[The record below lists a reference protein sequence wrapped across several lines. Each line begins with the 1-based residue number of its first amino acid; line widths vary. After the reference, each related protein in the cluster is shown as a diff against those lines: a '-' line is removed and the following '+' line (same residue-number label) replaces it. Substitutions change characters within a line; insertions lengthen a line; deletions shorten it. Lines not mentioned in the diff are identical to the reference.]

1 VKLQEVKYKYPHAL
15 FGNGPRPTHQIVK
28 DRLKSINTFFCVD
41 GGADKL
47 ITMGYKP
54 DVVLGDLDSIKK
66 KKMLYNSTI
75 VYLEDQSKSDLEK
88 SISWCVNQG
97 IKELELFGFSYGRD
111 DHHLANLFIMKDY
124 SKKLKLKMYTQKSLI
139 FCINKHSTFS
149 SKANQKV
156 SIFTFN
162 KKTTITT
169 TGLKYKLN
177 NSPLTTPSQGISN
190 VATGSS
196 FSANPSDWAFIII
209 NYM

>member
-1 VKLQEVKYKYPHAL
+1 MKYKAPYAL
-15 FGNGPRPTHQIVK
+15 FGNGSNPRHPTVK

-47 ITMGYKP
+47 ITMGYSP
-54 DVVLGDLDSIKK
+54 DVILGDLDSIDKENK
-66 KKMLYNSTI
+66 IYNSTI
-75 VYLEDQSKSDLEK
+75 VHLEDQSKNDLEK

-111 DHHLANLFIMKDY
+111 DHHLANLFIMKNFSDRI
-124 SKKLKLKMYTQKSLI
+124 KMKMYTDKSVI
-139 FCINKHSTFS
+139 FCINKHSTFL
-149 SKANQKV
+149 SKANQTV

-169 TGLKYKLN
+169 TGLKY
-177 NSPLTTPSQGISN
+177 PLKNAPLSSPSQGISN
-190 VATGSS
+190 LSTGSG
-196 FSANPSDWAFIII
+196 FSVDPSDWTFIII

>member
-1 VKLQEVKYKYPHAL
+1 MKYKAPYAL
-15 FGNGPRPTHQIVK
+15 FGNGSNPRHPTVK

-47 ITMGYKP
+47 ITMGYSP
-54 DVVLGDLDSIKK
+54 DVILGDLDSIDKENK
-66 KKMLYNSTI
+66 IYNSTI
-75 VYLEDQSKSDLEK
+75 VHLEDQSKNDLEK

-111 DHHLANLFIMKDY
+111 DHHLANLFIMKNFSDRI
-124 SKKLKLKMYTQKSLI
+124 KMKMYTDKSLI
-139 FCINKHSTFS
+139 FCINKHSTFLS
-149 SKANQKV
+149 EANQTV

-169 TGLKYKLN
+169 TGLKYPLK
-177 NSPLTTPSQGISN
+177 NSPLSSPSQGISN
-190 VATGSS
+190 LSTGSG
-196 FSANPSDWAFIII
+196 FSVDPSDWTFIII